1 MRTLD
6 VIQEFDCYTYE
17 SPHRLVLDGVPTGVR
32 WNGDTKR
39 AIGDTE
45 EFAYILVKELDYEI
59 GGLTE
64 AEMLWFYQQLTGHFG
79 SYPDN

>member
-6 VIQEFDCYTYE
+6 VIQEFDIHTY
-17 SPHRLVLDGVPTGVR
+17 SQPHRLVLDGVETGVR

-45 EFAYILVKELDYEI
+45 EFAYILVKELEHEA
-59 GGLTE
+59 GGLDEIET
-64 AEMLWFYQQLTGHFG
+64 LWFYQQLVDHF
-79 SYPDN
+79 STYPDS